1 LARRRGSLPTFTPA
15 ISLIRR
21 NDYERARERKGL
33 VLLSS
38 MDVPGS
44 IQRIEPFPA
53 CALALLN
60 QIPPRPGEL
69 QQLGVLLDEEPL
81 LLNAIGQVA
90 VASGQFDSDNLLDFA
105 DMLEQIG
112 AAELTKIAVTLLV
125 RGYLRRALSVFE
137 DQRYW
142 RYTLACAVSC
152 EEIALPGED
161 DKLIAYVAGLLH
173 DIGRLALIAA
183 YPDKYA
189 NLLTLIDRMFRED
202 PGFNL
207 LSHERLLFGMDHF
220 AAGSWLAET
229 WGLPL
234 WLRAITGRF
243 NEDAS
248 SEYRG
253 LVTTVRSGTRLAH
266 SLGFGYLQAA
276 PRSEIQEILRLLP
289 AAWQHWQTLDQ
300 WKHAEE
306 HMRGKIQSKLSL
318 YALTTPEN
326 E

>member
-1 LARRRGSLPTFTPA
+1 
-15 ISLIRR
+15 
-21 NDYERARERKGL
+21 
-33 VLLSS
+33 

-60 QIPPRPGEL
+60 RIPPRSGEL
-69 QQLGVLLDEEPL
+69 QQLGVLLEQEPL
-81 LLNAIGQVA
+81 LLNEMGQVA
-90 VASGQFDSDNLLDFA
+90 VAAGRYDSDDPLDFA
-105 DMLEQIG
+105 PMLEQIG
-112 AAELTKIAVTLLV
+112 AADLMKIAVTLLV

-137 DQRYW
+137 AQRYW

-152 EEIALPGED
+152 EEIAFESQD
-161 DKLIAYVAGLLH
+161 KKLIAYVAGLLH

-202 PGFNL
+202 PGFDL

-220 AAGSWLAET
+220 AAGSWLAER
-229 WGLPL
+229 WGLPP
-234 WLRAITGRF
+234 WLCAITGRF

-248 SEYRG
+248 GQYRE

-276 PRSEIQEILRLLP
+276 PRSEIQEVLRQLP
-289 AAWQHWQTLDQ
+289 AAWQHWQVLDQ
-300 WKHAEE
+300 WDHAEE
-306 HMRGKIQSKLSL
+306 HMRGKILSNL
-318 YALTTPEN
+318 GFYAPPASEN

>member
-1 LARRRGSLPTFTPA
+1 M
-15 ISLIRR
+15 
-21 NDYERARERKGL
+21 
-33 VLLSS
+33 SS
-38 MDVPGS
+38 IEVPGS
-44 IQRIEPFPA
+44 IQRIAPFPA

-60 QIPPRPGEL
+60 RIPPRSGEL
-69 QQLGVLLDEEPL
+69 QELGVLLEQEPQL
-81 LLNAIGQVA
+81 AGEMAQVA
-90 VASGQFDSDNLLDFA
+90 VASGRYDSANLPDFA
-105 DMLEQIG
+105 PMLDQMG
-112 AAELTKIAVTLLV
+112 AAEVMKSAVTLLV
-125 RGYLRRALSVFE
+125 RGYLRRALRVFE

-152 EEIALPGED
+152 EEIALPGAD
-161 DKLIAYVAGLLH
+161 NKLFAYTAGLLH

-189 NLLTLIDRMFRED
+189 NLLTLIDRMFRQD
-202 PGFNL
+202 SGFDL

-220 AAGSWLAET
+220 AAGSWLAAT
-229 WGLPL
+229 WGLPP

-243 NEDAS
+243 NEYAS
-248 SEYRG
+248 GEYRE

-266 SLGFGYLQAA
+266 ALGFGYLQAA
-276 PRSEIQEILRLLP
+276 PRVEIEEILRQLP

-306 HMRGKIQSKLSL
+306 HMRGKIQVKLGL
-318 YALTTPEN
+318 YAPRAPED

>member
-1 LARRRGSLPTFTPA
+1 
-15 ISLIRR
+15 
-21 NDYERARERKGL
+21 
-33 VLLSS
+33 

-44 IQRIEPFPA
+44 IQRIAPFPA
-53 CALALLN
+53 CALDLLHR
-60 QIPPRPGEL
+60 IPPRSGEL
-69 QQLGVLLDEEPL
+69 QQLAGLLEQEPL
-81 LLNAIGQVA
+81 LLNEAARVA
-90 VASGQFDSDNLLDFA
+90 VASGSYDSDNLRDFA
-105 DMLEQIG
+105 PMLEQIG
-112 AAELTKIAVTLLV
+112 ATELIEIAVTLLV
-125 RGYLRRALSVFE
+125 RGYLRRALRVFE

-142 RYTLACAVSC
+142 RYTLASAVSC

-161 DKLIAYVAGLLH
+161 NKLIAYVAGLLH

-189 NLLTLIDRMFRED
+189 NLLTLIDRMFRD
-202 PGFNL
+202 DTGFDL

-220 AAGSWLAET
+220 AAGSWLAER
-229 WGLPL
+229 WGLPP

-248 SEYRG
+248 GQYRE

-276 PRSEIQEILRLLP
+276 PRSEIQEVLCQLP
-289 AAWQHWQTLDQ
+289 AAWQHWQNLDQ
-300 WKHAEE
+300 WDHAEE
-306 HMRGKIQSKLSL
+306 HMRAKIQSKLNL
-318 YALTTPEN
+318 YAPPASEN

>member
-1 LARRRGSLPTFTPA
+1 V
-15 ISLIRR
+15 
-21 NDYERARERKGL
+21 ERTGTL
-33 VLLSS
+33 VSV
-38 MDVPGS
+38 DVPGS

-60 QIPPRPGEL
+60 RIPTRSGEL
-69 QQLGVLLDEEPL
+69 QELGVLLEQEPL
-81 LLNAIGQVA
+81 LLSEIAQLA
-90 VASGQFDSDNLLDFA
+90 VASGRYGGDNPLDFSP
-105 DMLEQIG
+105 MLEQIG
-112 AAELTKIAVTLLV
+112 AAELIKSAVTLLV

-142 RYTLACAVSC
+142 RYTLGCAVSC
-152 EEIALPGED
+152 EEIALQGQD
-161 DKLIAYVAGLLH
+161 NKLTAYVAGLLH

-183 YPDKYA
+183 YPEKYA
-189 NLLTLIDRMFRED
+189 NLLTLIDRMFRENS
-202 PGFNL
+202 GFDL

-220 AAGSWLAET
+220 SAGSWLAAT
-229 WGLPL
+229 WGLPP

-248 SEYRG
+248 GEYRE

-276 PRSEIQEILRLLP
+276 PRSEIQEILRELP

-318 YALTTPEN
+318 YAPTAPEDQ
-326 E
+326 

>member
-1 LARRRGSLPTFTPA
+1 MESAH
-15 ISLIRR
+15 
-21 NDYERARERKGL
+21 EEKGL
-33 VLLSS
+33 LLLSS
-38 MDVPGS
+38 MEVPGS

-60 QIPPRPGEL
+60 RIPPRPGDL
-69 QQLGVLLDEEPL
+69 QQVGILLEEEPL
-81 LLNAIGQVA
+81 LVSEIGQVA
-90 VASGQFDSDNLLDFA
+90 VAAGRYGSDSPLDLA
-105 DMLEQIG
+105 PMLEQIG
-112 AAELTKIAVTLLV
+112 ASDLMRIAVTLLV

-137 DQRYW
+137 AQRYW

-152 EEIALPGED
+152 EEIALPGQD
-161 DKLIAYVAGLLH
+161 NKLVSYLAGLLH

-189 NLLTLIDRMFRED
+189 NLLALIDRMFRENS
-202 PGFNL
+202 GFDL

-220 AAGSWLAET
+220 AAGSWLAAS
-229 WGLPL
+229 WGLPP
-234 WLRAITGRF
+234 WLCAITGRF

-248 SEYRG
+248 GEYRE

-276 PRSEIQEILRLLP
+276 PRAEIEEVLRQLP
-289 AAWQHWQTLDQ
+289 AAWQHWQSLDQ

-306 HMRGKIQSKLSL
+306 HMRGKIQSKLGL
-318 YALTTPEN
+318 YAPEVS
-326 E
+326 EDE

>member
-1 LARRRGSLPTFTPA
+1 
-15 ISLIRR
+15 
-21 NDYERARERKGL
+21 
-33 VLLSS
+33 V
-38 MDVPGS
+38 DVPGS

-60 QIPPRPGEL
+60 GIPPRSGDLQEL
-69 QQLGVLLDEEPL
+69 GILLEQEPL
-81 LLNAIGQVA
+81 LLSEIGQVA
-90 VASGQFDSDNLLDFA
+90 VAAGRYDSDNPPDFA
-105 DMLEQIG
+105 PMLEQIG
-112 AAELTKIAVTLLV
+112 ASDLMKIAVTLLV
-125 RGYLRRALSVFE
+125 QGYLRRALSVFE
-137 DQRYW
+137 AQRYW

-152 EEIALPGED
+152 EEIASEGQD
-161 DKLIAYVAGLLH
+161 NKLIAYVAGLLH

-220 AAGSWLAET
+220 AAGSWLAAT
-229 WGLPL
+229 WGLPP

-248 SEYRG
+248 GEYRE

-266 SLGFGYLQAA
+266 SLGLGYLQAA
-276 PRSEIQEILRLLP
+276 PRAEIQEVLRQLP

-318 YALTTPEN
+318 YAPAAPEHQ
-326 E
+326 